1 MKQQECINIMLK
13 YQKKKKRQ
21 EMHSSL
27 NAIREEPIS
36 VFISHMMIT

>member
-13 YQKKKKRQ
+13 YQKKKRQ